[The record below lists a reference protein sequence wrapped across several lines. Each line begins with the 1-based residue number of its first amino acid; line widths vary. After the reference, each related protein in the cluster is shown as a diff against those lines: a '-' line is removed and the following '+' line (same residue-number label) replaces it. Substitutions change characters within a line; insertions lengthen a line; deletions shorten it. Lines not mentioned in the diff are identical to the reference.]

1 MMYFTEEE
9 KEEIAKENIKLVKY
23 VINKEH
29 LVFRYDDIFDLGLIG
44 LMNGIN
50 TFDKTKGFK
59 LSTYLY
65 KCIKNEIDN
74 QLRSETCLKRNFE
87 TVSLNTIIN
96 EDGTELGEMLGYE
109 YDYQDKLIS
118 DEIMIKITRRL
129 SEISRKNEEIF
140 YHYLGINGYKKLSQV
155 EIARKYK
162 LSHQR
167 VQGIIRKTKSIL
179 RYELREYWREY
190 EN

>member
-1 MMYFTEEE
+1 MYFTEEE

-65 KCIKNEIDN
+65 KCIKNEIDK

-129 SEISRKNEEIF
+129 SEISKENEEIF

-167 VQGIIRKTKSIL
+167 VQEIVKKTKSIL
-179 RYELREYWREY
+179 RYELREYRREN